1 MPTIN
6 TDERMQSVSD
16 GHPKGM
22 IATGKETS
30 EAKMRNSVRQLLG
43 DTVRL
48 SEQMTLGDLDMK
60 MGVNHSTTGIPY
72 AIHGTCKVVNNK
84 VTTWLAGFDD
94 PIKSIMPVAIHEGQ
108 KIIVRRKYV
117 VGGSALITP
126 ERAPAKTVSIR
137 EDEREG

>member
-22 IATGKETS
+22 IATGKETG

-60 MGVNHSTTGIPY
+60 MGVNHTTTGIPY
-72 AIHGTCKVVNNK
+72 AIHGTCKVVNAN

-94 PIKSIMPVAIHEGQ
+94 PIKSIMPVAIHEGH

-117 VGGSALITP
+117 VGGSAIITP
-126 ERAPAKTVSIR
+126 EVS
-137 EDEREG
+137 